1 MRLTVLG
8 GAGGFP
14 GAGGACSGYL
24 IEHDGFRLL
33 VDPGYAI
40 VPKLLGM
47 LPAEA
52 IDAVLVSHG
61 HPDHVAD
68 LNPLLRARALRDDPA
83 PRLPAYAVPGALGPV
98 LALDQIRALP
108 GTCDVR
114 EFEPGDDFAVGPFAI
129 QSRLLPHSI
138 PNAAF
143 RVSADGQSITY
154 TGDAA
159 PSDALVELA
168 DTTDILLAEATY
180 VESVPSGNVGAL
192 NCAVEVGRQAA
203 GAKALRL
210 ILTHLMPG
218 TDPEASR
225 IGAARAYHDEI
236 EVATAGL
243 VVDLTAW
250 DLPAPSRVGRLG
262 SPTPYPRIR
271 SPRGSTRTSGPTT
284 APTRPSKT
292 SMSSPSPS
300 GVEAGRYA

>member
-8 GAGGFP
+8 GTGGYP

-40 VPKLLGM
+40 VPRLLGV

-83 PRLPAYAVPGALGPV
+83 PRLPAYAVPDALDPV

-108 GTCDVR
+108 GTCDLR
-114 EFEPGDDFAVGPFAI
+114 EFLPGDDLAIGPFEI

-138 PNAAF
+138 PNAGF
-143 RVSADGQSITY
+143 RISAGGHSITY

-159 PSDALVELA
+159 PSEALAELA
-168 DTTDILLAEATY
+168 ASTSILLAEATY
-180 VESVPSGNVGAL
+180 VDSVPSGNVGAL
-192 NCAVEVGRQAA
+192 NCALDVGRQADRA
-203 GAKALRL
+203 GAMHL
-210 ILTHLMPG
+210 ILTHLMPDA
-218 TDPEASR
+218 DPDASR
-225 IGAARAYHDEI
+225 ASAARSYRGPVD
-236 EVATAGL
+236 VATAGM
-243 VVDLTAW
+243 VVDL
-250 DLPAPSRVGRLG
+250 PA
-262 SPTPYPRIR
+262 
-271 SPRGSTRTSGPTT
+271 
-284 APTRPSKT
+284 
-292 SMSSPSPS
+292 
-300 GVEAGRYA
+300 

>member
-40 VPKLLGM
+40 VPRLLQT

-52 IDAVLVSHG
+52 VDAVLVSHG

-83 PRLPAYAVPGALGPV
+83 PNLPTYALPDALMPV
-98 LALDQIRALP
+98 LGLDQIKALK
-108 GTCDVR
+108 GTCEAHV
-114 EFEPGDDFAVGPFAI
+114 FEAGEAFSIGPFAVE
-129 QSRLLPHSI
+129 SRLLPHSI
-138 PNAAF
+138 PNAGL
-143 RVSADGQSITY
+143 RISAGGLSITY

-159 PSDALVELA
+159 PSDGLVELA
-168 DTTDILLAEATY
+168 AATDLLLAEATY
-180 VESVPSGNVGAL
+180 IEAVPTGNVGAL

-203 GAKALRL
+203 RARATRL
-210 ILTHLMPG
+210 LLTHLMPG

-225 IGAARAYHDEI
+225 AAAARAYGEWID
-236 EVATAGL
+236 VATSGL
-243 VVDLTAW
+243 GRRAVRPVGPVALAVDSAMVSIMRNDIGRRLSRRGAHLCRRSSGRMVVR
-250 DLPAPSRVGRLG
+250 PRSRQAR
-262 SPTPYPRIR
+262 R
-271 SPRGSTRTSGPTT
+271 
-284 APTRPSKT
+284 
-292 SMSSPSPS
+292 
-300 GVEAGRYA
+300 